1 MKHIIAALMGLIIMS
16 PVVSFAW
23 QENGV
28 VICNDLSLQSNPVI
42 ASDDVYG
49 AIITW
54 VDHRGG
60 SYDIYAQ
67 RVDSSGV
74 RLWTPENGIVI
85 CDTTGTQKSCKII
98 SDGSSGAIITWRNTN
113 SDWNIYAQ
121 RVNSLGERQWSPLNG
136 VLICVDDFPHSL
148 WHYETVASSSG
159 EAIIVW
165 KDTEGAGVP
174 GIIYAQKVN
183 SSGTLPWGSSSK
195 VVSDASEHAKN
206 PVGVADG
213 SGGAI
218 IVWWDKREESPD
230 NSFDIYAQ
238 KINSD
243 GNRQWGSTDLCICNN
258 VYDQKNSSIVS
269 DGSGGAI
276 ITWDDDVNG
285 NGSYYE
291 IFAQRVN
298 SSGIL
303 EWDLY
308 GVYICDEISLYPE
321 IVSDGSGGAIIVWQD
336 YRSGSNLDIYAQRV
350 NSSGISQ
357 WGVNGICICNAVGNQ
372 THHKIIA
379 DGLGGAIITWDD
391 ERDGR
396 HDIYAQRIDGD
407 GNIHSGWDLNGVLV
421 CDITNSGFTGIHP
434 QIVTDSL
441 EGTII
446 TWRDLRNPD
455 NNGDIYAQRI
465 TSEVSVGFDD
475 TEYQI
480 RVKLYQNYPNPFN
493 PKTIISYS
501 LPKASNVK
509 IMIYNIKGQLVE
521 TLVDAQKP
529 AGSHTVDWNV
539 EDMSSGIYFYK
550 LKSGNYNETKKM
562 LLLK

>member
-1 MKHIIAALMGLIIMS
+1 
-16 PVVSFAW
+16 
-23 QENGV
+23 
-28 VICNDLSLQSNPVI
+28 
-42 ASDDVYG
+42 
-49 AIITW
+49 
-54 VDHRGG
+54 
-60 SYDIYAQ
+60 
-67 RVDSSGV
+67 
-74 RLWTPENGIVI
+74 
-85 CDTTGTQKSCKII
+85 
-98 SDGSSGAIITWRNTN
+98 
-113 SDWNIYAQ
+113 
-121 RVNSLGERQWSPLNG
+121 
-136 VLICVDDFPHSL
+136 
-148 WHYETVASSSG
+148 
-159 EAIIVW
+159 
-165 KDTEGAGVP
+165 
-174 GIIYAQKVN
+174 
-183 SSGTLPWGSSSK
+183 
-195 VVSDASEHAKN
+195 
-206 PVGVADG
+206 
-213 SGGAI
+213 
-218 IVWWDKREESPD
+218 
-230 NSFDIYAQ
+230 
-238 KINSD
+238 
-243 GNRQWGSTDLCICNN
+243 
-258 VYDQKNSSIVS
+258 
-269 DGSGGAI
+269 
-276 ITWDDDVNG
+276 
-285 NGSYYE
+285 
-291 IFAQRVN
+291 
-298 SSGIL
+298 
-303 EWDLY
+303 
-308 GVYICDEISLYPE
+308 
-321 IVSDGSGGAIIVWQD
+321 
-336 YRSGSNLDIYAQRV
+336 
-350 NSSGISQ
+350 SGISQ